1 MMTIGAMLPPY
12 TLWTPQE
19 PHGYDVVEYHLQ
31 VPREWYEAGRIFPLH
46 HNVFS
51 FLPFNVEMHYL
62 LAMHLRGGPWAG
74 MYLAQFMHGAFV
86 ILSVIAVGV
95 VIARLTRKPGAMLVG
110 VLAAAGAPMLP
121 QLGAIAYVEG
131 GFLLFGTL
139 SIGWTLIGLAEP
151 ENRTRRFALAG
162 VMAGLACGAKLTA
175 LPEIL
180 VAVPL
185 VVIGMYVVRRQ
196 WRSITVSSA
205 VAMLAAFGVG
215 AIVAFGPWLLRT
227 HHWAGNPLFP
237 EVPQLGRGPFSPA
250 QAERWRRSLE
260 PAPDQQ
266 SVMGH
271 MKAGWVQIAGNWQYG
286 FLLIPGAI
294 VAFAISRRNPTA
306 QFLGAMFFLMCIFW
320 LGFTHLQGRF
330 FVLAVPLCAMLMA
343 TAPRI
348 MLPVVVIQSVIAAVM
363 LHLNLAMNPKL
374 PWSREVE
381 LLGIAR
387 ADWLTS
393 SITEQ
398 IPEGAPVA
406 LIGDA
411 KAFLYQIPM
420 SKLKYRT
427 VFDVDATNGQT
438 LIDAYAGPQTPGEWL
453 VIDPDELERFERT
466 YHPFP
471 SVPPEIKAR
480 LLPFAVQR

>member
-1 MMTIGAMLPPY
+1 
-12 TLWTPQE
+12 
-19 PHGYDVVEYHLQ
+19 
-31 VPREWYEAGRIFPLH
+31 
-46 HNVFS
+46 
-51 FLPFNVEMHYL
+51 
-62 LAMHLRGGPWAG
+62 
-74 MYLAQFMHGAFV
+74 
-86 ILSVIAVGV
+86 
-95 VIARLTRKPGAMLVG
+95 
-110 VLAAAGAPMLP
+110 
-121 QLGAIAYVEG
+121 
-131 GFLLFGTL
+131 
-139 SIGWTLIGLAEP
+139 
-151 ENRTRRFALAG
+151 
-162 VMAGLACGAKLTA
+162 
-175 LPEIL
+175 
-180 VAVPL
+180 
-185 VVIGMYVVRRQ
+185 
-196 WRSITVSSA
+196 
-205 VAMLAAFGVG
+205 
-215 AIVAFGPWLLRT
+215 
-227 HHWAGNPLFP
+227 
-237 EVPQLGRGPFSPA
+237 
-250 QAERWRRSLE
+250 
-260 PAPDQQ
+260 
-266 SVMGH
+266 
-271 MKAGWVQIAGNWQYG
+271 
-286 FLLIPGAI
+286 
-294 VAFAISRRNPTA
+294 
-306 QFLGAMFFLMCIFW
+306 MFFLMCIFW